1 MNTGLDRQIDT
12 DADDEAVST
21 DGRNSETMVARCLL
35 SYPVIRVPDQDIST
49 ELTGHPDQVLK
60 SIPRPMQGRPLT
72 VRQAE
77 TASFR
82 DSRVGR
88 TYPPLKD
95 GEGPPFSSAPQRP
108 RHGLFPRPAA
118 NAHPTRTVLLLLV
131 PGGEGPVTA
140 LLLPGCRSEARKG
153 APAVNEGYEGLA
165 SERKELRHAE
175 FLAWQTASSR
185 CHLSFLR
192 KRK

>member
-49 ELTGHPDQVLK
+49 ELTGPPDQVLK

-88 TYPPLKD
+88 TYPPSPRTERGLLSHLLLK
-95 GEGPPFSSAPQRP
+95 GLGMGCSQGLQQTHVQPGRCCFSWSRGVKGPSQPSFSRGAGQRP
-108 RHGLFPRPAA
+108 GR
-118 NAHPTRTVLLLLV
+118 
-131 PGGEGPVTA
+131 GPQ
-140 LLLPGCRSEARKG
+140 P
-153 APAVNEGYEGLA
+153 
-165 SERKELRHAE
+165 
-175 FLAWQTASSR
+175 
-185 CHLSFLR
+185 
-192 KRK
+192 

>member
-1 MNTGLDRQIDT
+1 MFAKLPSYPGARSGHLHGADRT
-12 DADDEAVST
+12 PGPSSEEHPEAHARATSHCPS
-21 DGRNSETMVARCLL
+21 DRNSL
-35 SYPVIRVPDQDIST
+35 
-49 ELTGHPDQVLK
+49 
-60 SIPRPMQGRPLT
+60 IPRQPSGT
-72 VRQAE
+72 HV
-77 TASFR
+77 
-82 DSRVGR
+82 
-88 TYPPLKD
+88 PPPKD

-118 NAHPTRTVLLLLV
+118 NARPTRTVLLLLV